1 MRQFDFDRFN
11 GFMRESLHTLL
22 FDDLWNLDVF
32 NESDLHSAAYFY
44 IRKFFQQN
52 ERSNI
57 YVRCEPRLAGMK
69 PDIVIYDRARPIY
82 AVEFK
87 FSKKQNRVNER
98 GVFKDLDKL
107 VKVVNRFDSMK
118 WGFFYL
124 VHDSEESN
132 RIPNSVLRKYGY
144 EKISM
149 TAINMRRNENNGRQR
164 RNYDDWREDFDSLI
178 AQHREH
184 AA

>member
-1 MRQFDFDRFN
+1 MKQFDFDRFN
-11 GFMRESLHTLL
+11 GFMRSGLDDLL
-22 FDDLWNLDVF
+22 LTDLWNLDVF

-52 ERSNI
+52 GRSNI

-87 FSKKQNRVNER
+87 FAKKQDRVNEK

-107 VKVVNRFDSMK
+107 AEVVNRFESMK

-124 VHDSEESN
+124 VHDTEESYELPN
-132 RIPNSVLRKYGY
+132 RVLRKHGY
-144 EKISM
+144 KNISASM
-149 TAINMRRNENNGRQR
+149 INARRTKDTGRR
-164 RNYDDWREDFDSLI
+164 RHNYDDWREEFDKLI

>member
-1 MRQFDFDRFN
+1 MKQFDFDRFN
-11 GFMRESLHTLL
+11 GFMRRGLHKLL
-22 FDDLWNLDVF
+22 LGDIRNLDVF

-44 IRKFFQQN
+44 IRMFFQQN
-52 ERSNI
+52 GRSNI
-57 YVRCEPRLAGMK
+57 YVRCEPRLAGMN

-87 FSKKQNRVNER
+87 FAKKQDRVNEK

-107 VKVVNRFDSMK
+107 AKVVNRFKSMK

-124 VHDSEESN
+124 VHDSEQSY
-132 RIPNSVLRKYGY
+132 RIPNSVLRKNGY

-149 TAINMRRNENNGRQR
+149 STINARRNEDNGRR
-164 RNYDDWREDFDSLI
+164 RHNYDDWREEFDSLI